1 MLNCSWEGSGF
12 GMEGRVS
19 RERERERESLKI
31 VVATNARVGAAPGL
45 NMAIGIVVVAVAEGR
60 DDYENEAG
68 ETYIY
73 EHIAMPIDTGM
84 AIGIRLAIGIGVGGM
99 EPGIGALDLGP
110 LDYFV
115 DYVSV
120 RNYA

>member
-12 GMEGRVS
+12 GMEGWVS
-19 RERERERESLKI
+19 RERERESLKI
-31 VVATNARVGAAPGL
+31 VVSTNARVGAAPGL
-45 NMAIGIVVVAVAEGR
+45 NMAIGIVAVAVAEGR

-115 DYVSV
+115 DHVSV